1 MRPGSNAIEAG
12 NVSEKCNGLLIRED
26 HPGLMQLGLAALNR
40 SENDALKCAGAL
52 FSKPISVPRQF
63 IMCLRIPSRSANA
76 KPLHAIV
83 DLSRRLGYLC

>member
-1 MRPGSNAIEAG
+1 MRPGSNAIEAAT
-12 NVSEKCNGLLIRED
+12 VSEKCNGLLIRED
-26 HPGLMQLGLAALNR
+26 HPGLTQLGQAALA
-40 SENDALKCAGAL
+40 SPENDALKCLGTFFYLPA
-52 FSKPISVPRQF
+52 PEQF